1 MSEYIIGE
9 DDLKLCERCAGKCI
23 DAIEHNR
30 FEGIIRCDDCE
41 WYVPKLEYCR
51 LWNRHFSDHDF
62 CSYADPK

>member
-9 DDLKLCERCAGKCI
+9 DDLRLCERCADKFI

-30 FEGIIRCDDCE
+30 FEQFIRCEDCE
-41 WYVPKLEYCR
+41 WYRLKPQYCS